1 MIVGRRGVI
10 ASGAALA
17 ASAALPARAASL
29 TVSDVLARMQ
39 GQIGTPWREGGVDR
53 IITGSGDTPVRGI
66 ATTMMGTFDAMK
78 AAVAAGANLLIT
90 HEPTWWSHQDDLS
103 AMQDDPLYKTKLA
116 YMRAHDLV
124 SYHFHDHWHAK
135 QPLDGI
141 HFGTAQKMGWTRY
154 LDPATPRHY
163 NLPPTTLALL
173 AVDIRQKL
181 NARTLRVIGDPAL
194 AVRRAVVSW
203 GYSSNFPGIP
213 FLDGDADVLVI
224 GEAQDWDVI
233 AYAQDLV
240 SAGRKKALIVVGH
253 VASEQW
259 GMKFCADWLR
269 DFVREVPVTFLPLIE
284 PYWNL
289 RRPVFEINTR
299 I

>member
-1 MIVGRRGVI
+1 MILGRRGVI

-29 TVSDVLARMQ
+29 TVNDVLARMH

-66 ATTMMGTFDAMK
+66 ATKMMATFDAMK
-78 AAVAAGANLLIT
+78 AAVAAGANLVIT
-90 HEPTWWSHQDDLS
+90 HEPTWWSHQDDVS
-103 AMQDDPLYKTKLA
+103 ALQDDPLYKARLA

-135 QPLDGI
+135 LPLDGI
-141 HFGTAQKMGWTRY
+141 HAGTAEKMGWTHH

-163 NLPPTTLALL
+163 NLPPTTLTAL
-173 AVDIRQKL
+173 AADIRSKL
-181 NARTLRVIGDPAL
+181 NARTLRVVGDPAL
-194 AVRRAVVSW
+194 AVRRVVASW
-203 GYSSNFPGIP
+203 GYCSAFPGIP
-213 FLDGDADVLVI
+213 FLDGNADVLVI
-224 GEAQDWDVI
+224 GEAQDWEVI

-253 VASEQW
+253 VTSEQW
-259 GMKFCADWLR
+259 GMKFCADWLKT
-269 DFVREVPVTFLPLIE
+269 FVSEVPVTFLPLIE

-289 RRPVFEINTR
+289 RKPVFEINTR